1 MNLEELL
8 QEAKD
13 GNMVAQYD
21 LAEQFGRRLK
31 ETNRDEEIKE
41 YSRQAVYWL
50 KQSAKQGYGPAV
62 DAVRELNIQMGDSEQ
77 FLEEMEADAA
87 APAEEKAPAAKSPV
101 GGDTRV
107 MEPLGTREKVDNQA
121 LQDARQ
127 RADSVSRTNLLLAIL
142 LGVSLLL
149 NIFLLVFLFRM
160 VNEKNQRP
168 EPTPVMAVTDQPTA
182 APETTPTATARPT
195 AKPTET
201 PAATAEPTPEPTP
214 ESRTGWLDLSKYPE
228 LEVVPAEED
237 IYDDYVYY
245 AVTVS
250 SALNMRSGPGT
261 SYKQIGTIPDAT
273 KVGAV
278 SKSGSWYLVYHDGK
292 FGWVSSAYLT
302 TNLNYSTEPA
312 ATPAQVTSSTG
323 DMTTW

>member
-31 ETNRDEEIKE
+31 ETDRDDEIKE

-62 DAVRELNIQMGDSEQ
+62 DAVRELNIQMGDTEQ
-77 FLEEMEADAA
+77 FLEDMAAEA
-87 APAEEKAPAAKSPV
+87 APPAETKAPEVKTPV

-121 LQDARQ
+121 LQDERQ

-160 VNEKNQRP
+160 VNERDQRP
-168 EPTPVMAVTDQPTA
+168 EPTPVMAATDEPTA
-182 APETTPTATARPT
+182 AQETPTPT
-195 AKPTET
+195 AKPTTKPTAT
-201 PAATAEPTPEPTP
+201 PEPTVEPTPEPTP

-228 LEVVPAEED
+228 LEVVPAEEE

-261 SYKQIGTIPDAT
+261 NYKQIGTIPDAT

-302 TNLNYSTEPA
+302 TNLNYSTEA
-312 ATPAQVTSSTG
+312 TATPAQVTSSAG